1 MTSRTLSSHGLPVTL
16 RALARL
22 LDYPDAA
29 MRADLPDVREALH
42 AQAVLGAARLAALDA
57 LIDTLIA
64 RPGLE
69 SEAVYVDLFDRG
81 RGTALHLFEH
91 VHGDS
96 RDRGPAMIDL
106 IQTYEA
112 AGMYLASNELPD
124 HLTVLL
130 EYASTQPPQSAVGL
144 LGEVAHIVQT
154 IFSALTKRESDYAS
168 VLGALLDLAGQPAQ
182 PVAVPAE
189 PALDESWS
197 EPEAFGACPSASISP
212 DAQATAQAAAQA
224 GAPQPIRIVRG
235 AAASH
240 RSSSSPSS
248 SQGASA

>member
-42 AQAVLGAARLAALDA
+42 AEPMLGAARLAALDT
-57 LIDTLIA
+57 LIDTLTT

-130 EYASTQPPQSAVGL
+130 EYASTQPAQSAVGL

-197 EPEAFGACPSASISP
+197 EPEAFGACASASISP
-212 DAQATAQAAAQA
+212 DTQAAAAAQA